1 LYGIGAKTL
10 RMEASNKHGDDD
22 MRNLRRSTG
31 FFLALLLALSM
42 LLAACGST
50 PSSATPTLVKG
61 EFVEILSLGG
71 FALSTDGQQVIAYLC
86 DGTPVHLSLAEW
98 FKGTVTNNTID
109 ITNAQGSH
117 LVATLTPQAVTGTI
131 TLKDGRSSALTAHSI
146 PNPGSDYGL
155 VRSEQTVGGVRY
167 LGGWILPPAASASV
181 PLGGED
187 FLAGALVPSITCC
200 NPMDRGGIINEQT
213 GALILTP
220 DFNGDSVTVAKL
232 GTFQLTLCRLGAC

>member
-1 LYGIGAKTL
+1 
-10 RMEASNKHGDDD
+10 
-22 MRNLRRSTG
+22 MRNLKRSTG
-31 FFLALLLALSM
+31 LFLALFLALTM

-50 PSSATPTLVKG
+50 PSSATPTPVKG
-61 EFVEILSLGG
+61 EFVEELNLGG

-109 ITNAQGSH
+109 ITNAHGSH
-117 LVATLTPQAVTGTI
+117 LVAALTPQAVTGTI
-131 TLKDGRSSALTAHSI
+131 TLKDGRSSALTARLI

-155 VRSEQTVGGVRY
+155 VRSEQTLGGVRY
-167 LGGWILPPAASASV
+167 LGGWILPPAGFARAH
-181 PLGGED
+181 LGGED
-187 FLAGALVPSITCC
+187 SLTEPLITCC
-200 NPMDRGGIINEQT
+200 NPVDRGGIINEQT

-232 GTFQLTLCRLGAC
+232 GTFRLTLCRLGAC